1 MLNSSRNRW
10 PSSVRFTGHPEWPDT
25 AAAEAGESGL
35 VIVVVARERGS
46 SVRVCEFLVDT
57 WCLGVK
63 NAPGP
68 KPVERRKLPS
78 FTSASG
84 IGFAVGFAMF
94 GALAYLPQY
103 MQVVRGLSA
112 TLSGLRLLRMMAGV
126 PATGKILYRPV
137 RLTSWPVPME
147 VSRTSSDT
155 PRRLPCL
162 RSGAPSWSGIRT
174 ATFTC
179 RRAVTRR
186 PVPVSRAAP

>member
-1 MLNSSRNRW
+1 MTPLIRRLAAAGHQEKEAPLIGCWVHQGWS
-10 PSSVRFTGHPEWPDT
+10 SSVRFTGHPEWPDT

-137 RLTSWPVPME
+137 RVIQ
-147 VSRTSSDT
+147 RTGST
-155 PRRLPCL
+155 K
-162 RSGAPSWSGIRT
+162 
-174 ATFTC
+174 
-179 RRAVTRR
+179 VTRR
-186 PVPVSRAAP
+186 SNSSGP